1 MIRFYRSHKKV
12 PRPQP
17 PVEDLSAC
25 PPPDPWK
32 HAHGMKSIR
41 WITLFLTS
49 AFAAVAA
56 SPLTPVTFQ
65 LDWKFNVQFAG
76 ILTAHAHGWYRE
88 AGLDVTLLPV
98 DADNKVLERVVAGTN
113 WVGCID
119 GGVLVAARAQGMPVR
134 AFGTML
140 QGTPNGLLSL
150 KSRGF
155 TQPSQLRGKR
165 IGVHADGN
173 RAIDLVLAAQG
184 LKSTDVSLV
193 PSEHDVSPLIRGDLD
208 FLQGYLIDEAV
219 ELEARGHPV
228 NFLPYDEFG
237 FPGYSQVYVATESML
252 RSNPGLVRRILDVSN
267 RGWREVLRD
276 PAAAVQLVVS
286 RYSPDY
292 DPVQQRA
299 SLTRLLPLLT
309 RESGH
314 DGLGSMRSSTW
325 QAMVDSY
332 SRAGFAS
339 GPLSASD
346 LVATSLPPSTPIP
359 LIAQVRPPV
368 PLTFQLD
375 WKPNAQFAGL
385 LLAQEK
391 GWFREAGLDLTF
403 LPVDGAM
410 KMVERVVAG
419 TNWLGCAESGVL
431 LAARARGA
439 PIRAFATMLQ
449 GSPMSLISKKSSAIT
464 QPSHLIGRKLG
475 IHPDGQ
481 QALDILLQ
489 HSGLRRDQ
497 MTVLEKP
504 HDLSPL
510 LTDECDAVQGYLID
524 EAVALETRGVPVNI
538 LPFHRHGYAAYSQVY
553 FTSETFL
560 AQHPQLIE
568 TFLKVANRGWR
579 AAAQDIPGTAQLVV
593 HRFAPLLGLPY
604 QEKSLEKVIELMRL
618 ETGPGGEG
626 RMKRETWDR
635 AMSAFNAASKLP
647 LKTDDLVDFRISDKL
662 ATIQPRP

>member
-1 MIRFYRSHKKV
+1 MNPFRLLTLMI
-12 PRPQP
+12 
-17 PVEDLSAC
+17 A
-25 PPPDPWK
+25 
-32 HAHGMKSIR
+32 
-41 WITLFLTS
+41 S
-49 AFAAVAA
+49 AFSAVAA
-56 SPLTPVTFQ
+56 PPLTPITFQ

-76 ILTAHAHGWYRE
+76 ILTAHARGWYRE

-119 GGVLVAARAQGMPVR
+119 GGVLVAARAQGVPVR

-184 LKSTDVSLV
+184 LKPADVTLA
-193 PSEHDVSPLIRGDLD
+193 PSSHDVTPLIQGDID

-228 NFLPYDEFG
+228 NFLPYDEYG
-237 FPGYSQVYVATESML
+237 FPGYSQVYVATEGML
-252 RSNPGLVRRILDVSN
+252 RTRPDLVRRILDVSN

-276 PAAAVQLVVS
+276 PTTAAQLVVS

-292 DPVQQRA
+292 DLAQQKA
-299 SLTRLLPLLT
+299 SLARLLPLLT
-309 RESGH
+309 RESGP
-314 DGLGSMRSSTW
+314 DGLGSMRSATW

-332 SRAGFAS
+332 SRAGLATR
-339 GPLSASD
+339 PLKASD
-346 LVATSLPPSTPIP
+346 LVTDALPPSAPIP
-359 LIAQVRPPV
+359 LMAEVRPLI

-391 GWFREAGLDLTF
+391 GWFRDAGLDVTF
-403 LPVDGAM
+403 LPVDGGM

-431 LAARARGA
+431 LAARGRGA

-449 GSPMSLISKKSSAIT
+449 GSPMSLISKKPAGIT
-464 QPSHLIGRKLG
+464 QPSDLIGKKLG

-510 LTDECDAVQGYLID
+510 LSGECDAVQGYLID
-524 EAVALETRGVPVNI
+524 EAVSLETRGVPVNI

-553 FTSETFL
+553 FTSDTFLARHPQVVETFL
-560 AQHPQLIE
+560 N
-568 TFLKVANRGWR
+568 VANRGWR
-579 AAAQDIPGTAQLVV
+579 AAAQDIPGTARLIV
-593 HRFAPLLGLPY
+593 HRFVPLLDLPY
-604 QEKSLEKVIELMRL
+604 QEKSLGKVVELMRL

-626 RMKRETWDR
+626 RMKRDTWDR
-635 AMSAFNAASKLP
+635 AMTAFNAASPHP
-647 LKTDDLVDFRISDKL
+647 LRTDDLVEFRIADKL
-662 ATIQPRP
+662 AKSQP